1 MDKRVIRTKNSI
13 KTAYMQL
20 TLANE
25 AGKLTVSDVA
35 NKAGINRSTFYLHYE
50 DIASIERD
58 IDKEFAEVI
67 EKCVEDFDISD
78 VYGSIYNVF
87 NFLTSSLDRETV
99 KKNYIINSTESK
111 NVLLKLKHTIVEKVA
126 QAIVSAFP
134 DADANELTIPL
145 TYASAGIVD
154 SYAQWSKSTENK
166 VTLDEL
172 IRKVSAITE
181 YIIEDV
187 TVKRRV

>member
-1 MDKRVIRTKNSI
+1 
-13 KTAYMQL
+13 MQL